1 MIATKLLATC
11 AAVVALA
18 GCSGQTIAAPEST
31 PSQSPTSSMPMESHS
46 PMGTPTTMAAHGT
59 YLDYATYSANPAMY
73 ANSTVVLFFHASW
86 CPDCK
91 ATNTSLTTAEVPAG
105 LTVVKVDYDSMGDLK
120 RKYGVTQQHTFVKID
135 ASGKLVSKWTGT
147 LTGAAIKD
155 KAMA

>member
-1 MIATKLLATC
+1 M
-11 AAVVALA
+11 
-18 GCSGQTIAAPEST
+18 S
-31 PSQSPTSSMPMESHS
+31 
-46 PMGTPTTMAAHGT
+46 AHGS

-73 ANSTVVLFFHASW
+73 ANTAVVLFFHASW

-91 ATNTSLTTAEVPAG
+91 ATNTSLTTAGVPAG